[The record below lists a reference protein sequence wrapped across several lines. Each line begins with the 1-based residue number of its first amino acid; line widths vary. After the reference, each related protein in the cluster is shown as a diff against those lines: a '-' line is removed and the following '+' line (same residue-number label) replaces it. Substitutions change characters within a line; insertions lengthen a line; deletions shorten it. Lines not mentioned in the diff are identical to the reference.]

1 MFFNLIIFINFVLIS
16 QGKTKFSMTSC
27 TVHQASPILGG
38 FSGQTPSLSLT
49 QTETSY
55 QFLGPYDIVLQRPK
69 SFKVG
74 HFKAN
79 IEIKCPT
86 LKLSGRGKTMLQGP
100 KNWYRVTVWVKL
112 NDGVCL
118 ENPPKIGL
126 AYCAA
131 RSLPFAQAN
140 QVKACMPFIFQT

>member
-1 MFFNLIIFINFVLIS
+1 MLDQGELIRLEKECVEKKLLYIRPAQFW
-16 QGKTKFSMTSC
+16 
-27 TVHQASPILGG
+27 GG

-79 IEIKCPT
+79 IEIYEIYSA
-86 LKLSGRGKTMLQGP
+86 LLQSSQ
-100 KNWYRVTVWVKL
+100 VVVKRCCR
-112 NDGVCL
+112 D
-118 ENPPKIGL
+118 PKIGMESRFGSNSMMEFVWKIPPKL
-126 AYCAA
+126 GWPITDIPNVGFY
-131 RSLPFAQAN
+131 SLP
-140 QVKACMPFIFQT
+140 KKMGRTGR